1 MSPDLGHAHI
11 SQVLAE
17 MFSLSQGFKAKAL
30 LFLKIEAPERADAVS
45 GGLGSAYHPPASL
58 NAPVPFAAHCEHRA
72 CWGAWPLAPQA
83 LARTLPL
90 PTGRGIDLLGLS
102 RGCGRS

>member
-1 MSPDLGHAHI
+1 MGVRQSAHACVFCVCTCVSPDLGHAHI

-45 GGLGSAYHPPASL
+45 GGLWLSLPPPSFSEC
-58 NAPVPFAAHCEHRA
+58 PSSIRS
-72 CWGAWPLAPQA
+72 PL
-83 LARTLPL
+83 
-90 PTGRGIDLLGLS
+90 
-102 RGCGRS
+102 